1 MSALCFI
8 STFRR
13 EYL

>member
-1 MSALCFI
+1 MIPAPSS

-13 EYL
+13 EK